1 MKHKP
6 KAALLKNDAQ
16 LTGLVLQL
24 TVAEQRYQLKRLE
37 GLINTKRD
45 ADYTPFST
53 SELPTKFP

>member
-24 TVAEQRYQLKRLE
+24 TVAEQRDELKRLE
-37 GLINTKRD
+37 DLINTKKD
-45 ADYTPFST
+45 ADYTQFLL
-53 SELPTKFP
+53 SELPTKLP

>member
-6 KAALLKNDAQ
+6 K
-16 LTGLVLQL
+16 
-24 TVAEQRYQLKRLE
+24 EQRDELKRLE
-37 GLINTKRD
+37 DLINTKKD